1 MNKRYIILT
10 SLLCLITAVGLTV
23 LFNYL
28 SKPHQ
33 NENELLDT
41 VSSEELS
48 IDNFEMKE
56 LSLRMQT
63 MPDPKNKSMSLEKGI
78 AQILEDL
85 YSKGFTFNRI
95 KNLYNTILLEEDE
108 VSLRELVMTFF
119 ESYSQASLTLDEYDK
134 VQEMALDL
142 VDNTKTRSMA
152 IRRAAQI
159 LDENH
164 MESIF
169 DNYSYD
175 LSQKDKQILA
185 RQYMNL
191 RLLNAVNETAHP
203 GMKTLYEN
211 STSPEQHNRKINQ
224 MASMVSATDKEH
236 AKRIAEQNTTIENND
251 WDQNDGKLH
260 DYIPWLRSK
269 TLLLLRL
276 EAEKFLI
283 NQFTKSDI
291 NFKNEFFISGIDLLD
306 QIPIKY
312 VISHIESLNTV
323 YLNALYGQRPFREFE
338 ISGILNLFRS
348 VMKDSNSTQLRLLI
362 DNKIKSGIGTYPT
375 YVGGMLALEMIRD
388 EKIYIDEEGF
398 DINEYLP
405 DNKVNENDDDNI
417 DNGEIENL
425 F

>member
-312 VISHIESLNTV
+312 IISHIESLNTV